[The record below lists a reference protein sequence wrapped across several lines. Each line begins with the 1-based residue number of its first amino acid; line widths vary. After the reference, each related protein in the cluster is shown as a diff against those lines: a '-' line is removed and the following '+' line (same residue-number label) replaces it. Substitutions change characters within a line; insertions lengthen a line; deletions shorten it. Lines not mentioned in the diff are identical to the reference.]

1 MTNETKRKVGII
13 GNIVAIIVCLAMLMG
28 TTFAWFTD
36 TETNSG
42 NVIKSGTLNVEAYFA
57 KGTED
62 PANAN
67 WINLEGE
74 NSQAVY
80 NYDKW
85 EPGYVSAR
93 HFKIANEGSL
103 AFKYK
108 LVIVP
113 NGAVSAL
120 AEVIDVYY
128 VNPAVQLSDRAN
140 LSSDLLVGTLADLIA
155 DPDGA
160 AYGAILPAG
169 ATANNANEVVGET
182 TATVVFKMRESAGN
196 DYYDMSIG
204 STFDIKVIATQYAY
218 ESDDLDT
225 DYDAGAS
232 LDDAVLVH
240 GGVIN
245 MQENVEKELV
255 IYKDAQVTINMNDKA
270 LNNTITNN
278 GTVSVNGGEINV
290 ESNNAIYNEGSAEL
304 KDVTLNMTNNTGYI
318 TNSRTEDSVT
328 IYENVTATSSGGGVN
343 VWEGEAV
350 FKSGTITTNSTSTNA
365 RHMFYVANGA
375 TLTIE
380 DGEFFFN
387 PTNLTRK
394 GSYICADENATVIVK
409 GGVFHKP
416 STRTAPIQALNNS
429 TVTIYG
435 GRFQFDPSAFVADGY
450 KAVEENGWWTV
461 TAE

>member
-1 MTNETKRKVGII
+1 
-13 GNIVAIIVCLAMLMG
+13 MLLG

-36 TETNSG
+36 SETNSG
-42 NVIKSGTLNVEAYFA
+42 NVIKSGTLNVEAYWA
-57 KGTED
+57 LCTD
-62 PANAN
+62 NPASATWN
-67 WINLEGE
+67 NLEGE
-74 NSQAVY
+74 NASPVY

-140 LSSDLLVGTLADLIA
+140 LSSNLLVGTLADLIA

-160 AYGAILPAG
+160 AYGKLLS
-169 ATANNANEVVGET
+169 GESE

-245 MQENVEKELV
+245 VQENVEKELV

-394 GSYICADENATVIVK
+394 GSYICADKNATVIVK

-435 GRFQFDPSAFVADGY
+435 GKFQFDPSAFVADGY
-450 KAVEENGWWTV
+450 KAVKENGWWTV